1 MKLLD
6 TKVINGGVYID
17 RSKNLSKDYY
27 DVIEGDLKTGKGKD
41 MKITFVKKQK
51 VILGKELGID
61 FEQLMSQRKP
71 QGLNTG
77 FKPTDDGSPTEDS
90 DVSII
95 QLDIQFSSN
104 LRLGLQHESDPLL
117 TIGAPHNYTKE
128 FENHVL
134 RFERYFK
141 LPLELKVIKE
151 KMQKEAMMDAKKLK
165 ELRDEEILNPWLVT
179 DLDFTLDGNPYV
191 K

>member
-61 FEQLMSQRKP
+61 FE
-71 QGLNTG
+71 
-77 FKPTDDGSPTEDS
+77 
-90 DVSII
+90 
-95 QLDIQFSSN
+95 
-104 LRLGLQHESDPLL
+104 
-117 TIGAPHNYTKE
+117 
-128 FENHVL
+128 
-134 RFERYFK
+134 
-141 LPLELKVIKE
+141 
-151 KMQKEAMMDAKKLK
+151 
-165 ELRDEEILNPWLVT
+165 
-179 DLDFTLDGNPYV
+179 
-191 K
+191 